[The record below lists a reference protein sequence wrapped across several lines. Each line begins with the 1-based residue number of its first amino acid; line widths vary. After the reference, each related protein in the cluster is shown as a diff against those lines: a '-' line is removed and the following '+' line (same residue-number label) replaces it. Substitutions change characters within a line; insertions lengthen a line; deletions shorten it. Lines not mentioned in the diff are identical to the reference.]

1 MNKITRFRDIP
12 QLTRFG
18 NWQINISLAD
28 LPYQIKKWQEDEY
41 YNLQL
46 NPKFQRGHVW
56 TEQQQISYIEF
67 VLRGGKPAR
76 TIYFNKPSWGGVS
89 PSTQYDEFVCVDGLQ
104 RVTAVLKFINNEIK
118 VFGSCYKEFKD
129 HLPSNAELLFNVN
142 NLQTEKEVLRWY
154 VDMNAGG
161 TPHSNDE
168 IERVKR
174 MIQEIG

>member
-1 MNKITRFRDIP
+1 M
-12 QLTRFG
+12 
-18 NWQINISLAD
+18 
-28 LPYQIKKWQEDEY
+28 
-41 YNLQL
+41 
-46 NPKFQRGHVW
+46 
-56 TEQQQISYIEF
+56 
-67 VLRGGKPAR
+67 
-76 TIYFNKPSWGGVS
+76 S